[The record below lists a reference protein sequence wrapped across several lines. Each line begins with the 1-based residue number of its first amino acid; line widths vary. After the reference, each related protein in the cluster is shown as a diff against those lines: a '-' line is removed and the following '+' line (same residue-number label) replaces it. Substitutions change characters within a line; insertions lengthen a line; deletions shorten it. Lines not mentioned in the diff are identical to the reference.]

1 MKLVRVQSAP
11 FDPGAEMAGFVR
23 RCTEVDA
30 GGIASFTGLV
40 RGEGGLAALELEHF
54 PGMTEQVLNLLA
66 EEAMTRWALS
76 GLVLIH
82 RFGRMAPGETIVFV
96 ATAGRHRT
104 EALEACTFLID
115 RLKTDAPFWKKEWHA
130 DGRHKWVEPKA
141 SDDRRAD
148 RWR

>member
-1 MKLVRVQSAP
+1 
-11 FDPGAEMAGFVR
+11 MAGLTR
-23 RCTEVDA
+23 HCGQVDA

-54 PGMTEQVLNLLA
+54 PGMTEQVLNQLA
-66 EEAMTRWALS
+66 DKAMARWSLA
-76 GLVLIH
+76 GLVLVH
-82 RFGRMAPGETIVFV
+82 RFGRMEPGEAIVFV
-96 ATAGRHRT
+96 ATAARHRT

-130 DGRHKWVEPKA
+130 DGRQAWVEAKA
-141 SDDRRAD
+141 SDDSRAA